1 MPEASWKDPY
11 GAFNFKITAG
21 DQLFGHFTE
30 CSGISIDVAT
40 VEYREGGQAAVVHQV
55 PTITTYHD
63 ISLKYGLTESTQL
76 WTWFLATAQGRVDR
90 RNVSIVLLD
99 AAGTAPVLEWDLI
112 GAFPKRWVGPE
123 LRASARAGA
132 VEEIV
137 LAYDRLGRPE

>member
-21 DQLFGHFTE
+21 EQMFGHFTE

-63 ISLKYGLTESTQL
+63 ITLRYGLTESTQL
-76 WTWFLATAQGRVDR
+76 WTWFLATAHGHVER
-90 RNVSIVLLD
+90 RNVSIILLD
-99 AAGTAPVLEWDLI
+99 AAGTAPVLQWDLI
-112 GAFPKRWVGPE
+112 GAFPKKWVGPE
-123 LRASARAGA
+123 LRATARAVA
-132 VEEIV
+132 VEEVV
-137 LAYDRLGRPE
+137 LAYESLGRAE

>member
-1 MPEASWKDPY
+1 MPESRWTDPY
-11 GAFNFKITAG
+11 GAFNFKISAG
-21 DQLFGHFTE
+21 GQLFGHFTE

-63 ISLKYGLTESTQL
+63 ITLRYGLTESTQL

-99 AAGTAPVLEWDLI
+99 AAGSTPVLQWDLI

-123 LRASARAGA
+123 LRASARAVA

-137 LAYDRLGRPE
+137 LAYDSLGRAE